1 MLQHRDSRCQA
12 EVYLDN
18 NATTAVLP
26 CAAQAVLHHMQT
38 CFGNPSSS
46 HSTGIKAKVELE
58 LTRQLARHRMRTGE
72 PAVNRDRLSVDIAR
86 LIAREEQRG
95 ERRLRRRLEPEQPA
109 RLLSSRCA
117 LPPGSGHPAR
127 W

>member
-1 MLQHRDSRCQA
+1 MFQSRNDRCPG

-26 CAAQAVLHHMQT
+26 CAATAVLHHMQT

-58 LTRQLARHRMRTGE
+58 LTRQLARQVIGASRGQIVFTSGATRLFQHCLM
-72 PAVNRDRLSVDIAR
+72 PVAVVK
-86 LIAREEQRG
+86 
-95 ERRLRRRLEPEQPA
+95 PA
-109 RLLSSRCA
+109 RKPCCYMGLLNIKRYRRA
-117 LPPGSGHPAR
+117 
-127 W
+127 